1 LKWLYARSR
10 LGKAPRKRI
19 RLRKW
24 KRIWGGKAARKR
36 LCPWERIYPWKARK
50 RIRLRERI
58 RLRQRWID
66 HRKVSWR
73 SDNRVY
79 QRLRQRWIDHRKVS
93 WRSDNR
99 VHHWEI
105 PRWVIYKRFFWFK
118 YRLVCGG
125 FPGLYIRSCKRVVC
139 R

>member
-73 SDNRVY
+73 SDNRV
-79 QRLRQRWIDHRKVS
+79 
-93 WRSDNR
+93 
-99 VHHWEI
+99 HHWEI